1 MVSNRLAFAAL
12 AIACVGAAA
21 GGGYL
26 ALRRNAAPPPAAT
39 STVPSAVSAAADR
52 SVQETEGIVGHA
64 SKAPASAAAP
74 TATSTRG
81 EEVATPA
88 PVRRADAGV
97 PVPTGPRVVKSRS
110 SDRTGRDPLPT
121 LERWWPSGDSAN
133 IPSSTPAAVPSNVP
147 PVSAPA
153 AQAASTSPDNT
164 AAVVPRADEP
174 PASEPAR
181 APEPPEMAVE
191 ELAVPADSVIGLR
204 TETIISSER
213 ALVEDSVEASVT
225 RDVHVGNK
233 IAIPAGARALGSV
246 TEVERGGKFKERAR
260 LGIRFHTLVLTDG
273 TRLPISTE
281 AIYREGEA
289 PGNQGAARISAS
301 AVGGAILGAIL
312 GGPKGAVIGATTGA
326 GAGSAAVAAGDR
338 NAATLPPGTAMTV
351 RLLSPVTVTI
361 EK

>member
-1 MVSNRLAFAAL
+1 MFSNRLAFAAL

-26 ALRRNAAPPPAAT
+26 VLRRNAAPPLAAT

-52 SVQETEGIVGHA
+52 PVQKTEGIVGDA
-64 SKAPASAAAP
+64 SKAPAPAAAP

-81 EEVATPA
+81 EKVAMPA

-121 LERWWPSGDSAN
+121 LERWPPSGDSATTAW
-133 IPSSTPAAVPSNVP
+133 STPPAEPSRTAP
-147 PVSAPA
+147 GGAPV
-153 AQAASTSPDNT
+153 ASTSPDNT
-164 AAVVPRADEP
+164 SAIAPRVDEP

-204 TETIISSER
+204 TETMISSER
-213 ALVEDSVEASVT
+213 ARIEDSIEASVT

-233 IAIPAGARALGSV
+233 VAIPAGARALGSV
-246 TEVERGGKFKERAR
+246 TQVERGGKFKEHAR

-312 GGPKGAVIGATTGA
+312 GGAKGAVIGATTGA
-326 GAGSAAVAAGDR
+326 GAGSAAVAAGER
-338 NAATLPPGTAMTV
+338 NAATLPPGTPVTV